1 LLRAVVTTARKST
14 QAAAAEAHAVAAEL
28 ALPVVKRRDAS
39 IPALREAEGAEG
51 VIVVAHDRITYHHP
65 SGEFFFHP
73 SMAKMRIKL
82 LRLGND
88 DVAVR
93 AMGLTA
99 GMSVLDC
106 TLGRAADACVTSF
119 AVGPEGRVLGLEIDP
134 IIAALTRRGLLS
146 FEPAGAALAEA
157 MRRVEVVHADHAA
170 YLADLPDDCFDVVY
184 FDPFFGATLSG
195 SQAMDSLRAV
205 GHLGPV
211 SEQALC
217 EAARV
222 ARRRVVY
229 KLKRPDCPASLDS
242 WRVAGGRKSRIEYR
256 VLDLAGEAD

>member
-1 LLRAVVTTARKST
+1 MLRAVVTTARKST
-14 QAAAAEAHAVAAEL
+14 QAAAEARAVASEL
-28 ALPVVKRRDAS
+28 ALPVVQRRDAS
-39 IPALREAEGAEG
+39 IPALREAEGAQG
-51 VIVVAHDRITYHHP
+51 VIVVAHDRITYYHP

-82 LRLGND
+82 LRLGD
-88 DVAVR
+88 GDVAVR

-106 TLGRAADACVTSF
+106 TLGRAADACVASF
-119 AVGPEGRVLGLEIDP
+119 TVGPEGRVVGLEIDP

-157 MRRVEVVHADHAA
+157 MRRVEVVHADHAT
-170 YLADLPDDCFDVVY
+170 YLAELPEGCFDVVY
-184 FDPFFGATLSG
+184 FDPFFDTTLSG
-195 SQAMDSLRAV
+195 SQAIHSLRAV
-205 GHLGPV
+205 GHMGPV
-211 SEQALC
+211 SEPALR

-229 KLKRPDCPASLDS
+229 KLKRPDCPAGLDS
-242 WRVAGGRKSRIEYR
+242 WRMVGGRKSRIEYR
-256 VLDLAGEAD
+256 VLDLAGEAE